1 MSENEKGYYIREF
14 SNMTGLPQSKIRYYE
29 KIGLFKVKR
38 MKNGYRWFSPED
50 AFRVNAFRCLLQ
62 YGFSIEEAVRMLD
75 EKQQTE
81 QFEQSLKRQRYTLT
95 HEKQLLEYRLQ
106 ALDEAI
112 GLLNME
118 PGSDFSVQDVP
129 DKIYVYASNGRD
141 FSVAGQ
147 AGETISRFVELLS
160 ISSYARVIET
170 AQFSSEK
177 PKLDP
182 SYVCAIPASEEWR
195 LGTYD
200 RTHVHWMNLG
210 KCIVYHRS
218 LTREESV
225 RKETFALLLDWMT
238 AHGYH
243 MREKMMIL
251 PGFLNLDGC
260 GKDMETV
267 ILPVI

>member
-81 QFEQSLKRQRYTLT
+81 QFEQSLKQQRYTLT

-129 DKIYVYASNGRD
+129 DKIYVYFQLCAGDRD
-141 FSVAGQ
+141 GAVQLRKTGAGPQ
-147 AGETISRFVELLS
+147 LCL
-160 ISSYARVIET
+160 
-170 AQFSSEK
+170 
-177 PKLDP
+177 
-182 SYVCAIPASEEWR
+182 C
-195 LGTYD
+195 
-200 RTHVHWMNLG
+200 H
-210 KCIVYHRS
+210 
-218 LTREESV
+218 
-225 RKETFALLLDWMT
+225 
-238 AHGYH
+238 
-243 MREKMMIL
+243 
-251 PGFLNLDGC
+251 PGFGGVAAWN
-260 GKDMETV
+260 
-267 ILPVI
+267 I